1 MNTSKT
7 IAAIFMLFLFLIV
20 NMVLFAQ
27 INKFVPPEND
37 YYSLS
42 DNTHNPILSKTQSI
56 PNPITSQEQVVL
68 NQLREA
74 RLNNDQNLIPVLTE
88 RLNKMHGTNPVQFI
102 NTPNAVCES
111 PINIRV
117 PFEPDYMTSQ
127 ITNLP
132 NWSVATATV
141 PAGAPNAGRIW
152 TAFTHFSSAG
162 SDSIKLF
169 YSDNGGET
177 WFYYTQWY
185 YNNYNINYRPNE
197 LDIEILFD
205 NTNVWLMGVSGF
217 TDLSNGRAMSNF
229 WRINTT
235 TFSFFSSILSW
246 PGNTTVSNIYYNP
259 RICTDNSIF
268 ITNAYV
274 YLTASFDSTYGSA
287 HWTRQKYAYLT
298 SPFSVSPLVNYGQP
312 NPLNNGG
319 FYWNSNNLPAGIYV
333 WSDIAYFSNLGT
345 DRLMTVYNINYP
357 GNLHS
362 MFLAWSDNYGASTTG
377 NLTLTEGNESVGARI
392 AYNGGSSGNRNGMIT
407 YLRLASGSDW
417 DPYYRNTTDGGS
429 ALASW
434 GQGYVD
440 ASTQRARYVDV
451 IAMRSATDQFKIAY
465 IQDVSGGYAAYY
477 TGWNAGVFNS
487 PVITA
492 VNDVPCDST
501 FGKVR
506 AGYKLGGGDDCIA
519 VWDGAAGLGVYA
531 TRLCQTTVGVNNNNQ
546 IPVSYSLM
554 QNYPNPFNPS
564 TTIKFS
570 IPQRGFAKLVVYD
583 INGRI
588 ISTPVNNDLNAGSY
602 DIFFD
607 ASNLSSGIYFYKL
620 ESGSFVDTKKMV
632 LIK

>member
-7 IAAIFMLFLFLIV
+7 IVAIFMLFLFLIV
-20 NMVLFAQ
+20 NMGLFAQ
-27 INKFVPPEND
+27 INKIVPTEND
-37 YYSLS
+37 FYSLS

-56 PNPITSQEQVVL
+56 PNPITPQEQVVL

-74 RLNNDQNLIPVLTE
+74 RLNNDQNLISVLTE
-88 RLNKMHGTNPVQFI
+88 RLNKMHGVNPVQLI
-102 NTPNAVCES
+102 NSPNAVCES
-111 PINIRV
+111 PKNIRV
-117 PFEPDYMTSQ
+117 PFAPDYMMSQ
-127 ITNLP
+127 ITNVA

-141 PAGAPNAGRIW
+141 PSGAPNTGRIW

-197 LDIEILFD
+197 IDIEILFD

-246 PGNTTVSNIYYNP
+246 PGNTTTSNIYYNP
-259 RICTDNSIF
+259 RVCTDNSIF

-274 YLTASFDSTYGSA
+274 YLTASFDSTYGSV
-287 HWTRQKYAYLT
+287 HWTRQKYAYFT
-298 SPFSVSPLVNYGQP
+298 TPFAVSPLVNYGQP

-319 FYWNSNNLPAGIYV
+319 FYWNSNNLPSGVYV

-345 DRLMTVYNINYP
+345 DRIMTVYNIDYP

-362 MFLAWSDNYGASTTG
+362 MFLAWSDNYGASVTG
-377 NLTLTEGNESVGARI
+377 NLTLTEGNESIGARI
-392 AYNGGSSGNRNGMIT
+392 AYNAGSSGNRNGMIT

-429 ALASW
+429 ALTSW

-440 ASTQRARYVDV
+440 VSTQRARYVDI
-451 IAMRSATDQFKIAY
+451 IAMRSASDQFKVAY

-487 PVITA
+487 PAITL
-492 VNDVPCDST
+492 VNGVQCDST

-519 VWDGAAGLGVYA
+519 IWAGAAGLGVYA
-531 TRLCQTTVGVNNNNQ
+531 TRLCQTTMGVNNNE

-570 IPQRGFAKLVVYD
+570 IPQRGFAKLVIFD

-588 ISTPVNNDLNAGSY
+588 IATPVNNDLNAGSY

-620 ESGSFVDTKKMV
+620 ESGSFVETKKMV